1 MKQLLIVL
9 ALLFA
14 QVANA
19 DEISKQQ
26 AISESVAKIKESL
39 RKETNQPQKKDEPT
53 DEAET
58 PLMMFK
64 GLCICLGVFLIGVG
78 ATKQLQAK
86 RLQKLEKTSRLHIIE
101 KVAVTSKTALVL
113 AECDG
118 QKIIFSVGAENVSF
132 CSEGTSKSQLSFAEL
147 YPLEENKGE
156 KAA

>member
-14 QVANA
+14 QVASA

-39 RKETNQPQKKDEPT
+39 RKETNQPERK
-53 DEAET
+53 ET
-58 PLMMFK
+58 PSDTEESPFVMLK

-86 RLQKLEKTSRLHIIE
+86 RLQKLEKTSRIHIIE

-118 QKIIFSVGAENVSF
+118 QKLVFTVGAENVSF
-132 CSEGTSKSQLSFAEL
+132 CSEGPSKPQLSFAEL